1 MLSAH
6 YQLQEGRGAT
16 LALPPSAA
24 APGSAAD
31 AEDGDSTSDPATA
44 VAATEGDGGSGLG
57 SAALLSRSA
66 ALSQAALL
74 PEDAPVRTQEIEA
87 TTVQCGVGAS
97 HIEMLSTFTSTGL
110 FLRQQLAES
119 IDKKTCLC

>member
-6 YQLQEGRGAT
+6 YQLQEGRGVS

-31 AEDGDSTSDPATA
+31 AEDGDSTSGPATA

-74 PEDAPVRTQEIEA
+74 PEDAPVRKK
-87 TTVQCGVGAS
+87 
-97 HIEMLSTFTSTGL
+97 
-110 FLRQQLAES
+110 LRRPLYNAALALLALKCS
-119 IDKKTCLC
+119 LRLPILACSYDSNWLNP

>member
-24 APGSAAD
+24 APGNAAD
-31 AEDGDSTSDPATA
+31 AEDGTSGLATT
-44 VAATEGDGGSGLG
+44 VAATEGDDGSGLG
-57 SAALLSRSA
+57 SAALLSRSD

-119 IDKKTCLC
+119 IEKKTCLC